1 MIANW
6 DACPALWDLIRHEVD
21 RRGIPGQFILTGSEQ
36 DSSRSHQGVPVFHS
50 GIGRYA
56 LRRMRTMSLYET
68 GEGDGSAS
76 LRSLMDGSF
85 EAARSQLSIEG
96 YAHAIYRGGWPLAMA
111 EGGGSAA
118 SLSVARSYYGDL
130 VKKDLFSIADLPLR
144 KDPDRAHRLL
154 RSLSRHVA
162 GECPDRLLLE
172 EARMDRG
179 TLRKYLLALRRL
191 FIVDDL
197 LAWLPKLRSK
207 TAVRRAPAR
216 HLCDP
221 SLAVCAL
228 GLSPDALFLDMDL
241 FRSLLKSLAAHE
253 LMVCTDILG
262 GLAPPLPGQKGAR
275 GRRRASDEGLAVRPL
290 PVRRL
295 GRGGH
300 GEGRQHVEEGG
311 ERSVRKA
318 NVLRDPD
325 DRGMGVSAGRW
336 HLRHPYRVPK
346 ALA

>member
-85 EAARSQLSIEG
+85 EATRSQLSIEG

-111 EGGGSAA
+111 EGEGSAA

-197 LAWLPKLRSK
+197 PAWLPKLRSK

-253 LMVCTDILG
+253 LMVCADILG
-262 GLAPPLPGQKGAR
+262 GWLLHYRDKR
-275 GRRRASDEGLAVRPL
+275 GLGVDAVLQTRDWRFALFQFGGWGEEDMEKAASTLRKVESDLYEKPMFSAILTTGEWGYRREDGIYVIPIASLRP
-290 PVRRL
+290 
-295 GRGGH
+295 
-300 GEGRQHVEEGG
+300 
-311 ERSVRKA
+311 
-318 NVLRDPD
+318 
-325 DRGMGVSAGRW
+325 
-336 HLRHPYRVPK
+336 
-346 ALA
+346 